1 MGRERAF
8 RQRQLASRRGSGRV
22 IDTTGDLPVVAPR
35 PATTSAEWHDAGHA
49 APDELLPG
57 EPCYAPRPRVT
68 ARPLGRPIAATLL
81 AEPIAEPI
89 AEPLSE
95 PLVVAPR
102 RPMARRPMARFTATL
117 TSRLRPNTPGRRR
130 ALLVYLVVAL
140 VVVQALVGALTPLG
154 RSERQTFSSAL
165 SAVAPVVST
174 PFPTGPTPQPV
185 SSPAAFIQTMLP
197 YAEKAHQD
205 LGWPTSVV
213 LAQMGMEHG
222 WRFPDFDGWN
232 LANSRPFPDP
242 NGDGGVCYG
251 QRVVRNFCYAPTP
264 WIGLAIYE
272 HCAHLSY
279 YRGVA
284 AAARTGGAGAAAR
297 ALGQSPWDA
306 GHYTVDSVPG
316 DTLLNAM
323 KTFNLYQYDQ

>member
-1 MGRERAF
+1 MGRARTS
-8 RQRQLASRRGSGRV
+8 RQRQLASRGGGGRV
-22 IDTTGDLPVVAPR
+22 IDTTGDLPVVSSR
-35 PATTSAEWHDAGHA
+35 PAASPELWDDTGRA
-49 APDELLPG
+49 APG
-57 EPCYAPRPRVT
+57 EPLYTPRPRVT
-68 ARPLGRPIAATLL
+68 ARPLGRPLAATML
-81 AEPIAEPI
+81 AEPISEPI
-89 AEPLSE
+89 SEPLVESLSE

-102 RPMARRPMARFTATL
+102 RRMARRPVARFTASL
-117 TSRLRPNTPGRRR
+117 TARLRPNTPRRRR

-154 RSERQTFSSAL
+154 RSERQTFASAL
-165 SAVAPVVST
+165 GAVAPVVST
-174 PFPTGPTPQPV
+174 PFPSGPTPQPV

-205 LGWPTSVV
+205 LGWPTSVI
-213 LAQMGMEHG
+213 LAQWGMEHG
-222 WRFPDFDGWN
+222 WRLPDFDGWN

-251 QRVVRNFCYAPTP
+251 QRVVRNFCYASTP

-284 AAARTGGAGAAAR
+284 AAARTGGAAAAAR

-306 GHYTVDSVPG
+306 GHYTVDGVPG

-323 KTFNLYQYDQ
+323 KAFNLYQYDH